1 MKRFTLLSLLVLLCV
16 AVGRAQT
23 LSQLAPDEI
32 TAGKRI
38 VLRALATDN
47 FHNYLGGAEP
57 TKKTIEEACI
67 FVVEDAGDGTF
78 LLRQEH
84 PASVDAA
91 YIQSPTAGG
100 ANISM
105 SDASEAAH
113 FRFVSHTQ
121 NPGSYENKYVASEL
135 TEKTLR
141 VVTKLD
147 DADIYLNCN
156 NAASNVRFATGTG
169 VWSIW
174 NVYEM
179 PAYISDYAQT
189 LLDEAATLLDEAATL
204 PEYLYLSTEG
214 LDELKGALSG
224 SESELMAAINNFNAN
239 FAITFKPGYYT
250 LQTPGRNNKYMA
262 YSTGNTPIVG
272 VDGVNDLSGVWEF
285 SRLDNGKY
293 TVQNVFTGT
302 YMAMPAQSQPV
313 QLSEEPVEMTLQIG
327 GTIEGSENLIA
338 FGGGS
343 GNTMAHMDGSN
354 CLVGWN
360 TNALATF
367 WTLAAVDE
375 TLLTSYISTAASNLF
390 DVRTVGCVGGPTA
403 DAAAPVVAAVEAFDE
418 QNPTLDAFYVLR
430 NTVEGITFEDG
441 DIIKVV
447 PGGLYRIQNY
457 QRKTSTGNT
466 ACNGEGGFLEAVDV
480 LKPAHAG
487 ATQTAFT
494 AADQNQ
500 ASADALWQL
509 QATETEGVY
518 RFYNPN
524 SGSYIKCTVGQNDV
538 AATQNEAE
546 GGTFRISNFSYAGLS
561 AIECVEKAEEGN
573 RYLHISGNAGDHIA
587 ARLMFYNTSELPSA
601 WYIRPAETLDVTL
614 TEVGDMAWA
623 STVLP
628 VNVDELPEGVT
639 AYTGELDEDADVLRL
654 TEVEGGKVPAGLP
667 VVLAAETAVVKQLP
681 VSAAGAPV
689 SVDESGALKGTLR
702 YVDVT
707 DDTRDSYLILGI
719 YDDAVGFY
727 LPAETVTAIP
737 GNKAYLDR
745 STAQAVRGYALS
757 LGGSTTG
764 IEGVTTSDGAGSEE
778 PVYDL
783 SGRRVVN
790 PTHGV
795 YIRGGKK
802 VYIK

>member
-105 SDASEAAH
+105 SGASEAAH

-147 DADIYLNCN
+147 DVDIYLNCN

-204 PEYLYLSTEG
+204 PEYLYLPTEG

-262 YSTGNTPIVG
+262 YSTGNNPIVG
-272 VDGVNDLSGVWEF
+272 ADGVNDLSGVWKF
-285 SRLDNGKY
+285 SLLDNGKY

-302 YMAMPAQSQPV
+302 YMAMPTTSQPV
-313 QLSEEPVEMTLQIG
+313 QLSESPVEMVLQVG
-327 GTIEGSENLIA
+327 GTLEGSENCIA

-343 GNTMAHMDGSN
+343 GTTMAHLDGSSRV
-354 CLVGWN
+354 VGWN

-367 WTLAAVDE
+367 WTPAAVDE
-375 TLLTSYISTAASNLF
+375 TLLATYTVAAASNLF

-418 QNPTLDAFYVLR
+418 QNPTLDAFYALR

-538 AATQNEAE
+538 ATTQKEAE

-561 AIECVEKAEEGN
+561 AIECVEKAADAN

-639 AYTGELDEDADVLRL
+639 AYTGELDEAASVLRL
-654 TEVEGGKVPAGLP
+654 TEVEGGKVPAGKP
-667 VVLAAETAVVKQLP
+667 VVLAAEAAGVKQLP
-681 VSAAGAPV
+681 VSAAQAPV

-702 YVDVT
+702 YVGVT
-707 DDTRDSYLILGI
+707 DETRDSYLILGI
-719 YDDAVGFY
+719 YDEAVGFY
-727 LPAETVTAIP
+727 LPAEATTAIP
-737 GNKAYLDR
+737 GNKAYLDN
-745 STAQAVRGYALS
+745 STVQAVRGYALS
-757 LGGSTTG
+757 LGGATTG
-764 IEGVTTSDGAGSEE
+764 IEGVTTAGGTGSEE

>member
-38 VLRALATDN
+38 VLRGAAVNNINYFNGAEVNDGVAEGTKVYVVEEAATAGKIVLKNEVTGAYVAKPTAAAATKNQVATTTDKAGAAEFSTAAANYARSDLSSAYTYEADKLLRFVTTATDN
-47 FHNYLGGAEP
+47 ANTYLNTNSEGQRAQYFNGEGNWSVWAVYEVP
-57 TKKTIEEACI
+57 E
-67 FVVEDAGDGTF
+67 GTELPF
-78 LLRQEH
+78 YQT
-84 PASVDAA
+84 VDA
-91 YIQSPTAGG
+91 
-100 ANISM
+100 
-105 SDASEAAH
+105 
-113 FRFVSHTQ
+113 
-121 NPGSYENKYVASEL
+121 
-135 TEKTLR
+135 
-141 VVTKLD
+141 
-147 DADIYLNCN
+147 
-156 NAASNVRFATGTG
+156 
-169 VWSIW
+169 
-174 NVYEM
+174 
-179 PAYISDYAQT
+179 
-189 LLDEAATLLDEAATL
+189 
-204 PEYLYLSTEG
+204 PELST
-214 LDELKGALSG
+214 
-224 SESELMAAINNFNAN
+224 
-239 FAITFKPGYYT
+239 
-250 LQTPGRNNKYMA
+250 
-262 YSTGNTPIVG
+262 
-272 VDGVNDLSGVWEF
+272 
-285 SRLDNGKY
+285 
-293 TVQNVFTGT
+293 
-302 YMAMPAQSQPV
+302 
-313 QLSEEPVEMTLQIG
+313 
-327 GTIEGSENLIA
+327 
-338 FGGGS
+338 
-343 GNTMAHMDGSN
+343 
-354 CLVGWN
+354 
-360 TNALATF
+360 
-367 WTLAAVDE
+367 
-375 TLLTSYISTAASNLF
+375 
-390 DVRTVGCVGGPTA
+390 
-403 DAAAPVVAAVEAFDE
+403 
-418 QNPTLDAFYVLR
+418 
-430 NTVEGITFEDG
+430 DG
-441 DIIKVV
+441 DIRYYYIRSYRSGKYLTYAGDEANLTQSTVLGDGAKWYFTADGTAEGALKVKIHNAATENLLAGHSSFTAEGATWYIKDNPYNDGGCCISLNEALDANCLDANNNNNGVGYWQPSANDNQGTTWQFVGEISAEEYIANLCAERCATLRPAFERAVGKGYVNAPSDEDLNAVLAQIDALEQTPSLEGLHTLNATVAALQPGAENNVV

-538 AATQNEAE
+538 ATTQNEAE

-561 AIECVEKAEEGN
+561 AIECVEKAADAN
-573 RYLHISGNAGDHIA
+573 RYLHISGNAGDNIA
-587 ARLMFYNTSELPSA
+587 ARLMFYNTSELASA

-614 TEVGDMAWA
+614 TQVGDMAWA

-628 VNVDELPEGVT
+628 VDVEELPEGVT
-639 AYTGELDEDADVLRL
+639 AYTGELDEAAGVLRL

-667 VVLAAETAVVKQLP
+667 VVLAAETAGVKQLP
-681 VSAAGAPV
+681 VSAAQTPV
-689 SVDESGALKGTLR
+689 SVDESGALQGTLR
-702 YVDVT
+702 YVGVA

-719 YDDAVGFY
+719 YNEAVGFY
-727 LPAETVTAIP
+727 LPAETTTAIP
-737 GNKAYLDR
+737 GNKAYLDN

-757 LGGSTTG
+757 LGGPTTG
-764 IEGVTTSDGAGSEE
+764 IEGVTTAGGAGSEE

>member
-23 LSQLAPDEI
+23 LSQLSPDEI

-105 SDASEAAH
+105 SGASEAAH

-147 DADIYLNCN
+147 DVDIYLNCN

-189 LLDEAATLLDEAATL
+189 LLDEAATL
-204 PEYLYLSTEG
+204 PEYLYLPTEG

-302 YMAMPAQSQPV
+302 YMAMPAQSKPV

-418 QNPTLDAFYVLR
+418 QNPTLDAFYALR

-538 AATQNEAE
+538 ATTQNEAE

-573 RYLHISGNAGDHIA
+573 RYLHISGNVNDNIA

-614 TEVGDMAWA
+614 RQVGDMAWA

-667 VVLAAETAVVKQLP
+667 VVLAAEAAVVKQLP
-681 VSAAGAPV
+681 VSAAKAPV

-702 YVDVT
+702 YVGVT
-707 DDTRDSYLILGI
+707 DETRDSYLILGI

-727 LPAETVTAIP
+727 LPAEATTAIP
-737 GNKAYLDR
+737 GNKAYLDK
-745 STAQAVRGYALS
+745 SAASAVRGYALS